1 MSMPTKNSLEDLSF
15 KLWNFIHD
23 YQVGNI
29 SDMQIDMPEGIAIH
43 NIIDA
48 AETIVK
54 NKIDLFKILNNIE

>member
-15 KLWNFIHD
+15 QLWNFIHD

-29 SDMQIDMPEGIAIH
+29 SDMQVDMPEGIAIH

-54 NKIDLFKILNNIE
+54 HKIDLFKILNNTE